1 MFDGNLLLNLYG
13 RLSTCSVLHKFYQV
27 SLRSQ
32 DLNDVRA
39 ALEGFWTPSPFY
51 PYFTQPISQWEP
63 ILRGRGLDLGGVSW
77 HGYSP
82 VLPAGGARDREVCH
96 LAVLRQQLLE
106 VVAEM
111 RGSDHA
117 SAQPLLYPLP
127 EPERTIN
134 GVECTQPLY
143 QRLLLKDLP
152 SIPPVRSYI
161 KYHI

>member
-1 MFDGNLLLNLYG
+1 MTSAQHLKDFGPL
-13 RLSTCSVLHKFYQV
+13 
-27 SLRSQ
+27 
-32 DLNDVRA
+32 
-39 ALEGFWTPSPFY
+39 PPFH

-63 ILRGRGLDLGGVSW
+63 LLRGRGLDLSGVSW

-82 VLPAGGARDREVCH
+82 VLPAGGARDREVRH

-143 QRLLLKDLP
+143 KPWLLKNLP
-152 SIPPVRSYI
+152 LCEVMKGP
-161 KYHI
+161 